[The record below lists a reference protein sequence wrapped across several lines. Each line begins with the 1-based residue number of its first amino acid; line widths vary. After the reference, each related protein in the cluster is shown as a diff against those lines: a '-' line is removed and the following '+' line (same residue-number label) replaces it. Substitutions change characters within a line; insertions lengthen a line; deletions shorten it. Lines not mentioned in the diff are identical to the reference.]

1 MLATA
6 ISLAE
11 ATKQAIYDEEIM
23 GLAGELHSR
32 RNELDDNQYPKYIYM
47 YSVALASKVA
57 DLTTKILL
65 TEKEMSDLID
75 TIKEMDNLTET
86 ILEELE

>member
-32 RNELDDNQYPKYIYM
+32 RNELDDSQYPKYIYM

-65 TEKEMSDLID
+65 TEKEMSDIID
-75 TIKEMDNLTET
+75 TINEMDNLTET